1 LGTRVEQVG
10 RARPRLSAAI
20 VTALSLGATRGTLRF
35 ASLRFPCALGRAGCR
50 ARKREGDGATPI
62 GQWRV
67 GAVLYRPDRM
77 RRPRTPLPVRAIRRH
92 DGWCDASADRNYNRP
107 VRLPYPASA
116 ERLWR
121 EDELYD
127 VVVVLAYNDRPRSRG
142 LGSAIFM
149 HIARPGYSP
158 TEGCIA
164 LARGHLL
171 CLLERLDARAT
182 IGVLARQKSA
192 RSFRFGR

>member
-1 LGTRVEQVG
+1 MTVKQTGH
-10 RARPRLSAAI
+10 ARCRRL
-20 VTALSLGATRGTLRF
+20 TASVVVLSLRATQGTLRF
-35 ASLRFPCALGRAGCR
+35 AGLQFPCALGRTGCR
-50 ARKREGDGATPI
+50 VQKREGDGATPI

-67 GAVLYRPDRM
+67 RAVLYRTDRM

-92 DGWCDASADRNYNRP
+92 DGWCDASVDRNYNRP

-127 VVVVLAYNDRPRSRG
+127 VVVVLGYNDRPRSRG
-142 LGSAIFM
+142 RGSAIFI
-149 HIARPGYSP
+149 HVAKPGYAP
-158 TEGCIA
+158 TAGCIA

-171 CLLERLDARAT
+171 RLLERLDARAA
-182 IGVLARQKSA
+182 IGVLARQNA